1 MSEYQLRPSPSGG
14 GVDAEAES
22 GRRHVPVMVEEAVR
36 FLHLKP
42 GGFYVD
48 GTCGDGGHSER
59 MLEADASIA
68 VLGIDRDPQTLA
80 LTAQRLARF
89 GERFRTHQ
97 GNFSELGDALAALA
111 RKGAAFARTGA
122 DGILLDLGLS
132 SRQLDDPAR
141 GFGFRAGGPLD
152 MRMHGGVGPSA
163 ADLVA
168 TLDEQALADL
178 FWRYGEESASRRIAR
193 AIVADRVETPFTTT
207 TALAELVARVV
218 RKRGGTHPATRVFQA
233 LRIAVN
239 HELEHLETFL
249 AHVLEW
255 LLPAGRLVVIA
266 YHSLEDRMVKQAMR
280 GWGTAHC
287 TCPPAFPRCVCGA
300 RALVKVLTRKAVM
313 PAAEEID
320 ANRRARSARLRAM
333 EVLA

>member
-1 MSEYQLRPSPSGG
+1 MSEYQLRPSPGGG
-14 GVDAEAES
+14 GVDAEAER
-22 GRRHVPVMVEEAVR
+22 GRRHAPVMVEEAVR
-36 FLHLKP
+36 FLHLRP

-48 GTCGDGGHSER
+48 GTLGDGGHSQG

-68 VLGIDRDPQTLA
+68 VLGIDRDELTLQ
-80 LTAQRLARF
+80 LTARRLADFGSRF
-89 GERFRTHQ
+89 QTYH
-97 GNFSELGDALAALA
+97 GNFSELGAALT
-111 RKGAAFARTGA
+111 AAARTGA

-132 SRQLDDPAR
+132 SRQLDDPVR

-152 MRMHGGVGPSA
+152 MRMQAGVGLSA

-168 TLDEQALADL
+168 TLGERELADI

-193 AIVADRVETPFTTT
+193 AIVTDRATTPFTTT
-207 TALAELVARVV
+207 TELAGLVERIVH
-218 RKRGGTHPATRVFQA
+218 RRGGTHPATRVFQA

-239 HELEHLETFL
+239 RELEHLEYFL

-255 LLPAGRLVVIA
+255 LVPTGRLVIIA

-280 GWGTAHC
+280 SWVERC
-287 TCPPAFPRCVCGA
+287 TCPPALPRCVCRA
-300 RALVKVLTRKAVM
+300 RARVKILTSKVVVPTRNEV
-313 PAAEEID
+313 D
-320 ANRRARSARLRAM
+320 DNRRARSARLRAV

>member
-1 MSEYQLRPSPSGG
+1 M
-14 GVDAEAES
+14 
-22 GRRHVPVMVEEAVR
+22 R
-36 FLHLKP
+36 FLHLRP

-48 GTCGDGGHSER
+48 GTLGDGGHSQR

-68 VLGIDRDPQTLA
+68 VLGIDRDELTLQ
-80 LTAQRLARF
+80 LTARRLADFGSRF
-89 GERFRTHQ
+89 QTYHGS
-97 GNFSELGDALAALA
+97 FSELGAALT
-111 RKGAAFARTGA
+111 AAARTGA

-152 MRMHGGVGPSA
+152 MRMQAGVGPSA

-168 TLDEQALADL
+168 TLGERELADI

-193 AIVADRVETPFTTT
+193 AIVTDRANTPFTTT
-207 TALAELVARVV
+207 IELAGLVERIVH
-218 RKRGGTHPATRVFQA
+218 RRGGTHPATRVFQTP
-233 LRIAVN
+233 RIAVN
-239 HELEHLETFL
+239 RELEHLEYFL

-255 LLPAGRLVVIA
+255 LVPTGRLVIIA

-280 GWGTAHC
+280 SWVERC
-287 TCPPAFPRCVCGA
+287 TCPPALPRCVCRA
-300 RALVKVLTRKAVM
+300 RARVKILTSKVVVPTRNEV
-313 PAAEEID
+313 D
-320 ANRRARSARLRAM
+320 DNRRARSARLRAV

>member
-1 MSEYQLRPSPSGG
+1 
-14 GVDAEAES
+14 
-22 GRRHVPVMVEEAVR
+22 
-36 FLHLKP
+36 
-42 GGFYVD
+42 
-48 GTCGDGGHSER
+48 

-89 GERFRTHQ
+89 GERFRTHH
-97 GNFSELGDALAALA
+97 GNFSELGDALATVA
-111 RKGAAFARTGA
+111 RKGA

-168 TLDEQALADL
+168 TLDERALADL

-239 HELEHLETFL
+239 GELEHLETFL

-287 TCPPAFPRCVCGA
+287 TCPPALPRCVCGA

-313 PAAEEID
+313 PTAEEID

>member
-22 GRRHVPVMVEEAVR
+22 GRRHAPVMVGEAMR

-48 GTCGDGGHSER
+48 GTCGDGGHAER
-59 MLEADASIA
+59 MLEADATLA
-68 VLGIDRDPQTLA
+68 VLGIDRDAGTLE
-80 LTAQRLARF
+80 LTARRLARF
-89 GERFRTHQ
+89 DARFRTYH
-97 GNFSELGDALAALA
+97 GNFSELGDALAAV
-111 RKGAAFARTGA
+111 ARTGA

-152 MRMHGGVGPSA
+152 MRMHAGVGPSA

-168 TLDEQALADL
+168 TLDERELADL

-207 TALAELVARVV
+207 TALADLVARIV
-218 RKRGGTHPATRVFQA
+218 RRRGGTHPATRVFQA

-239 HELEHLETFL
+239 RELEHLEAFL
-249 AHVLEW
+249 ARVLEW

-300 RALVKVLTRKAVM
+300 RARVKILTRKAVM
-313 PAAEEID
+313 PSEDEIGR
-320 ANRRARSARLRAM
+320 NRRARSARLRAM